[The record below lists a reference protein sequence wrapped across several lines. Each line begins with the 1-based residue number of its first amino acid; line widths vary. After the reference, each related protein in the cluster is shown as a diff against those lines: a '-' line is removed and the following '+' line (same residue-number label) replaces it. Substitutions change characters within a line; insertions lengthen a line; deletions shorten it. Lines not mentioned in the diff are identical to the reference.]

1 MNKIKIHTILR
12 YFLLLGVCTYVSF
25 SIYTKIQSTLKVDNT
40 VLVEQIEFDAEEN
53 VEEIIDFE
61 DQFKILSMKGVEV
74 FVNADQ
80 KYKCYK
86 NIRQFSI
93 SSYLEY
99 DTPPP
104 KHSC

>member
-1 MNKIKIHTILR
+1 M
-12 YFLLLGVCTYVSF
+12 
-25 SIYTKIQSTLKVDNT
+25 DNT
-40 VLVEQIEFDAEEN
+40 VLVEQIEFDVQEN
-53 VEEIIDFE
+53 VEEQIHFE
-61 DQFKILSMKGVEV
+61 DQFKILSMQNVKL
-74 FVNADQ
+74 FVCVDQ